1 MDDLQRAKVT
11 RRTQR
16 AQATKIW
23 NKAQTLLEGDLNE
36 VKVQQLQV
44 ILETYDA
51 KIEQLRKI
59 DETISNKIADEET
72 LEVEFAEAD
81 DYLMELTE
89 KRYRLQFRIKS
100 SQNALHSETSTSSSS
115 SQGHNSSHTVNSS
128 NSSNHRLPKLTL
140 PTFLG
145 NPLKWQTFWDTY
157 KTAIHDN
164 VSLSDV
170 KKFTYLKAQL
180 SGEAANSIE
189 GLPLTESNY
198 QQSIKILEDRFDQP
212 HKIINAHMQALLD
225 LSSPTDSVTNLR
237 RFYDSMENHIRGLEA
252 LGKKQ
257 DTYGDLLIPI
267 VLAKIPTSIKH
278 NIIRENGTNNWT
290 VEQLRKAILKE
301 IQILE
306 AGEETEVFDQ
316 ANKPFNTFPS
326 TTSLLTNA
334 SQIKGRNFSNANT
347 RNLAKPKLCV
357 FCSGQH
363 RAHECTVV
371 RDPDARKKIA
381 FQSNLCFNCLNNHR
395 VSQCNSKNR
404 CRRCHKKHHTSLCN
418 EKDNEQAKRPEQNG
432 NAPLKSEEKHAQSNI
447 SKQNQ
452 IQGQTSTKVDPS
464 CPTRSATTL
473 CTTLSDH
480 YYHGK
485 QTILKT
491 AISSLESRTAS
502 ATAHILFDEG
512 AQRSF
517 ITRELANK
525 LDKSLSLWRVH
536 HFCQAS

>member
-1 MDDLQRAKVT
+1 MPMDDLQRAKVT

-44 ILETYDA
+44 ILETYDV

-59 DETISNKIADEET
+59 DETISSKIADEET
-72 LEVEFAEAD
+72 LGVEIAEAD

-89 KRYRLQFRIKS
+89 NRYRIQFRIKS

-170 KKFTYLKAQL
+170 QKFTYLKAQL

-198 QQSIKILEDRFDQP
+198 QQSIKILEDRFGQP

-237 RFYDSMENHIRGLEA
+237 RFYDSMENHIRDLGA
-252 LGKKQ
+252 LGKK
-257 DTYGDLLIPI
+257 TG
-267 VLAKIPTSIKH
+267 H
-278 NIIRENGTNNWT
+278 
-290 VEQLRKAILKE
+290 LR
-301 IQILE
+301 
-306 AGEETEVFDQ
+306 
-316 ANKPFNTFPS
+316 
-326 TTSLLTNA
+326 
-334 SQIKGRNFSNANT
+334 
-347 RNLAKPKLCV
+347 
-357 FCSGQH
+357 
-363 RAHECTVV
+363 
-371 RDPDARKKIA
+371 
-381 FQSNLCFNCLNNHR
+381 
-395 VSQCNSKNR
+395 
-404 CRRCHKKHHTSLCN
+404 
-418 EKDNEQAKRPEQNG
+418 
-432 NAPLKSEEKHAQSNI
+432 
-447 SKQNQ
+447 
-452 IQGQTSTKVDPS
+452 
-464 CPTRSATTL
+464 
-473 CTTLSDH
+473 
-480 YYHGK
+480 
-485 QTILKT
+485 
-491 AISSLESRTAS
+491 
-502 ATAHILFDEG
+502 
-512 AQRSF
+512 
-517 ITRELANK
+517 
-525 LDKSLSLWRVH
+525 
-536 HFCQAS
+536 